1 MQRIA
6 PRTNRFACLVPQG
19 GQPVTENVFLRL
31 LARSPA
37 VREAYLTAESALAQ
51 GALTTSQR
59 EMIALTVAEI
69 NNSQYGV
76 AVHGAAGRLA
86 GLTEQDVELARR
98 ASAAEPRNLA
108 MLHFARAVAL
118 QRGEVSD
125 TDFSRLRAEGFSDAE
140 ITEIVAHVA
149 LNVFANY
156 LNNVA
161 RTQPEAATAARICG

>member
-1 MQRIA
+1 
-6 PRTNRFACLVPQG
+6 
-19 GQPVTENVFLRL
+19 
-31 LARSPA
+31 
-37 VREAYLTAESALAQ
+37 
-51 GALTTSQR
+51 
-59 EMIALTVAEI
+59 MIALTVAEI